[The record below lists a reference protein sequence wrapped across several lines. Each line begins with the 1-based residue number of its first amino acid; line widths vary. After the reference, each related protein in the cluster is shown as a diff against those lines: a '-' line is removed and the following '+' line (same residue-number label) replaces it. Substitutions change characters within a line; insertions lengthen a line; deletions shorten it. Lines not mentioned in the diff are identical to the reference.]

1 MTKTE
6 SGEYF
11 CEITQ
16 KWKVSSITKTIKKK
30 MMQQKKEPKKVQGD
44 VNYDIKV
51 MKQEIKTVSI
61 LYPKNVQKAVVW
73 K

>member
-16 KWKVSSITKTIKKK
+16 KCKVSSITKTIKKK
-30 MMQQKKEPKKVQGD
+30 MMPQKKEPKKVQGG
-44 VNYDIKV
+44 VNYHIKV
-51 MKQEIKTVSI
+51 MKQEI
-61 LYPKNVQKAVVW
+61 
-73 K
+73 